1 MRQYIQQ
8 AICTDFADCAK
19 NVIKYA
25 NSVKRNSSYNSI
37 AMVAKKSNAEE
48 SSWRKFFKFF
58 CTYFQFY

>member
-19 NVIKYA
+19 NVIRYA

-37 AMVAKKSNAEE
+37 AMVAKKSNVEE
-48 SSWRKFFKFF
+48 SS
-58 CTYFQFY
+58 